1 MTNASYKVRHAAKP
15 NISGPPEKIMN
26 NLKTVFTRISVLSL
40 TIAALAVFGFGQ
52 VGYNSKL
59 HGTYRLDSGR
69 SDNVS
74 AIVSSVSRSNRMTNA
89 QRQTLENQLTAP
101 DTITLRTVS
110 NDRNSVAI
118 STSNTA
124 ETTLRV
130 NGGSQ
135 SVVQNDGSRANV
147 TATMRNNVLRLSRVG
162 GGTSYTITFASDDN
176 GSGLQV
182 TRMITTNYLDR
193 TVYADSYYTR
203 SDYSSNY
210 PASGGDDEPYNRDD
224 NVPYTN
230 DDDTGYSSSDPN
242 DAGYS
247 RTNPGTSPGRDYPK
261 TRTVSGRYIVPAGVV
276 LSGTLDNKITTKA
289 SQENDR
295 FTMTIDSPYEFRGA
309 ELEGYLSD
317 VKRAGRVTG
326 TSRLTFN
333 FETIRLRSGEVYD
346 FVGVLESVTD
356 STGKII
362 KVGDEGDA
370 KGDSKTKESIKRGGI
385 GAGVGAILGGI
396 IGGAKGAI
404 IGATIGG
411 GAGAGSVAIQ
421 GRDDIELLEGSTIT
435 VESTSPNL
443 R

>member
-1 MTNASYKVRHAAKP
+1 
-15 NISGPPEKIMN
+15 
-26 NLKTVFTRISVLSL
+26 
-40 TIAALAVFGFGQ
+40 
-52 VGYNSKL
+52 
-59 HGTYRLDSGR
+59 
-69 SDNVS
+69 
-74 AIVSSVSRSNRMTNA
+74 
-89 QRQTLENQLTAP
+89 
-101 DTITLRTVS
+101 
-110 NDRNSVAI
+110 
-118 STSNTA
+118 
-124 ETTLRV
+124 
-130 NGGSQ
+130 
-135 SVVQNDGSRANV
+135 
-147 TATMRNNVLRLSRVG
+147 
-162 GGTSYTITFASDDN
+162 
-176 GSGLQV
+176 
-182 TRMITTNYLDR
+182 
-193 TVYADSYYTR
+193 
-203 SDYSSNY
+203 
-210 PASGGDDEPYNRDD
+210 
-224 NVPYTN
+224 
-230 DDDTGYSSSDPN
+230 
-242 DAGYS
+242 
-247 RTNPGTSPGRDYPK
+247 
-261 TRTVSGRYIVPAGVV
+261 
-276 LSGTLDNKITTKA
+276 
-289 SQENDR
+289 
-295 FTMTIDSPYEFRGA
+295 MTIDSPYEFRGA